1 MTDRYASV
9 IIRRSSPRLLLSLL
23 QVLFAF
29 ILAYRFPSLDVL
41 HRADT
46 SLFVM
51 ISVSLLLILCLR
63 GPVLVGKPFVS
74 LLTLVN
80 TGILILKT
88 YQAGTIEPWMYFE
101 YILVILMASV
111 SSSARH
117 LWGLGGVVSAAYGL
131 SAYAVEATLA
141 EHALLIP
148 VLLSTALLCGNKT
161 EIARTEF
168 KRIVE
173 SEEQARYDT
182 MSDPLTGLP
191 NRAQFIERVWRSI
204 ECAKN
209 NREFQFAIIFI
220 DLDGFKPIND
230 GLGHKAGDTVLIK
243 TAKRLQACLRKGD
256 VVARYGG
263 DEFTL
268 LINNVTGKTDAIRVA
283 ERVLRKLT
291 EPIDV
296 GKIVHV
302 GASIGIAL
310 SSNVHARPEDLIRD
324 ADLAMYRAK
333 SQGKGRYEISDQIRD
348 TKVGHAG
355 GRPAEQI
362 LMPLR

>member
-1 MTDRYASV
+1 MTDHHAGV
-9 IIRRSSPRLLLSLL
+9 IARPSSPRLLLGLL
-23 QVLFAF
+23 QVLLTFV
-29 ILAYRFPSLDVL
+29 LGSRLPPLDAL
-41 HRADT
+41 RHADIALIGVT
-46 SLFVM
+46 SV
-51 ISVSLLLILCLR
+51 LLLLVLCLP
-63 GPVLVGKPFVS
+63 GLALAGKPFVS
-74 LLTLVN
+74 LLTLAN
-80 TGILILKT
+80 TGILIFMT
-88 YQAGTIEPWMYFE
+88 HQAGTIEPWLYLG
-101 YILVILMASV
+101 YILVVLMASV
-111 SSSARH
+111 SSSALH
-117 LWGLGGVVSAAYGL
+117 LWGLGGVVSIAYGVSL
-131 SAYAVEATLA
+131 HAVGAMST

-161 EIARTEF
+161 ELAQTEL
-168 KRIVE
+168 KRITE
-173 SEEQARYDT
+173 SEEQARYEK
-182 MSDPLTGLP
+182 MSDALTGLP

-204 ECAKN
+204 ECARN

-230 GLGHKAGDTVLIK
+230 GLGHKAGDAVLIK

-256 VVARYGG
+256 IVARYGG

-296 GKIVHV
+296 GKTVHV

-310 SSNVHARPEDLIRD
+310 STNVHDRPEDLIRD

-355 GRPAEQI
+355 GRPAEQV
-362 LMPLR
+362 LMQSR

>member
-1 MTDRYASV
+1 MSDRYAGATFG
-9 IIRRSSPRLLLSLL
+9 RSSPRLLLSLL

-29 ILAYRFPSLDVL
+29 ILAYRFPSMDALR
-41 HRADT
+41 RADIALLGMM
-46 SLFVM
+46 SA
-51 ISVSLLLILCLR
+51 SLLLILCLR
-63 GPVLVGKPFVS
+63 GPALVGKPFVS

-80 TGILILKT
+80 TGILTLKI
-88 YQAGTIEPWMYFE
+88 YQAGTIEPWMYLE

-111 SSSARH
+111 SASALH
-117 LWGLGGVVSAAYGL
+117 LWALGGVVSAAYGL
-131 SAYAVEATLA
+131 SAYAVGSMLT

-148 VLLSTALLCGNKT
+148 VLLSTALLCGNKA
-161 EIARTEF
+161 EIARTEL
-168 KRIVE
+168 KRITE
-173 SEEQARYDT
+173 SEEQARSGT

-230 GLGHKAGDTVLIK
+230 GLGHKVGDAVLIK

-256 VVARYGG
+256 IVARYGG

-268 LINNVTGKTDAIRVA
+268 LINNVAGKTDAIRVA

-310 SSNVHARPEDLIRD
+310 SSNVHTRPEDLIRD

-355 GRPAEQI
+355 GQPVEQI
-362 LMPLR
+362 LMPSR

>member
-1 MTDRYASV
+1 MTDPHTDAT
-9 IIRRSSPRLLLSLL
+9 IRRASPRPLLSVL

-29 ILAYRFPSLDVL
+29 ILAYRFPSMDALRRTDIAL
-41 HRADT
+41 IG
-46 SLFVM
+46 LM
-51 ISVSLLLILCLR
+51 SVTLLLILCLR
-63 GPVLVGKPFVS
+63 GSALAGRPFVS

-80 TGILILKT
+80 TGILTVKT
-88 YQAGTIEPWMYFE
+88 YQAGMIESWMYLG

-111 SSSARH
+111 SSSALH
-117 LWGLGGVVSAAYGL
+117 LWGLGGLVSAAYSL
-131 SAYAVEATLA
+131 SAYAVGATLA

-161 EIARTEF
+161 ELAQAEL
-168 KRIVE
+168 KRIAE
-173 SEEQARYDT
+173 SEEQARFEKMADA
-182 MSDPLTGLP
+182 LTGLP

-204 ECAKN
+204 ECARN

-230 GLGHKAGDTVLIK
+230 GLGHKAGDAVLIK

-256 VVARYGG
+256 IVARYGG

-296 GKIVHV
+296 GKIVQV

-310 SSNVHARPEDLIRD
+310 STNVHGRPEDLIRD

-355 GRPAEQI
+355 GRPAEQV
-362 LMPLR
+362 LMQSR